1 MFGLRSFLPPDCHAL
16 WQLVWRTHCKACALP
31 IRRTK
36 HKHRILQHEDSTE
49 HGHLDVP
56 WSRNPNDPACP
67 TGQLPHHFL
76 YLLLVPLSCNHKIT
90 FTCLRLLTLAY
101 TPVAVC
107 CCGWSHR
114 TIEGPHGRHI
124 RPRHAAKV
132 CSSRYLKRHQWQ
144 KITACNL
151 PWLASSANLPS
162 TSWTALDSLDLHLA
176 FASRKVLAI
185 CNKSPVCAC
194 LLCSSGLWRSMIG
207 TTDDFFL

>member
-1 MFGLRSFLPPDCHAL
+1 MVKCNNHQYEIHYYYPQLHVDNVRPCLAYVPFFRLIVMLSGSSFGELTVKLVLYRS
-16 WQLVWRTHCKACALP
+16 
-31 IRRTK
+31 
-36 HKHRILQHEDSTE
+36 
-49 HGHLDVP
+49 DVP
-56 WSRNPNDPACP
+56 STNIAFCSTRIPQNTAIWMSPGRGIQNDPACP

-151 PWLASSANLPS
+151 P
-162 TSWTALDSLDLHLA
+162 
-176 FASRKVLAI
+176 
-185 CNKSPVCAC
+185 
-194 LLCSSGLWRSMIG
+194 
-207 TTDDFFL
+207 